1 MDRVY
6 DFADELLDF
15 VENSPSQY
23 HVVKTL
29 EDRFRARGFQKLEL
43 SSNWE
48 FKSGDRCYL
57 SVGESMSVGFIVGSG
72 ELEECGFRVVA
83 SHTDSPGIVVK
94 PDPEI
99 SSDGYLKLNC
109 ELYGGPI
116 MNTWLDRPLG
126 LAGRVVLKGDSPMSP
141 KTELIDFKK
150 PVALIPNLAIHQ
162 NRKVNEGLK
171 LSGQK
176 DMLPFLKTV
185 EKNFE
190 KESYLINQL
199 ASELGVDSGEILDF
213 ELCFYEHGRGCI
225 FGINREFIS
234 CGKLDNLAMAHSSA
248 EAILDSET
256 SFATSVFVSFN
267 HEEIGSTTAEGA
279 GSPALQ
285 NILERIAL
293 GLGKQR
299 EEYLRALENSFML
312 SCDMV
317 HAVHPNNTEKQDPT
331 NRPVINGGPA
341 VKTSA
346 RKSYTSDAETYS
358 VYKSICDSIGVNVQ
372 RYVNHSDER
381 GGSTIGPISSTQLAI
396 KSVDIGNPL
405 LAMHSIRE
413 TAGVKDHYDIYR
425 SFVEFYKAR

>member
-48 FKSGDRCYL
+48 FKPGDRCYL
-57 SVGESMSVGFIVGSG
+57 SVGESMSIGFIVGSG
-72 ELEECGFRVVA
+72 ALEECGFRIVA

-141 KTELIDFKK
+141 KTELVDFKR

-185 EKNFE
+185 EKSFE

-199 ASELGVDSGEILDF
+199 ASELGVDRGEMLDF
-213 ELCFYEHGRGCI
+213 ELCLYEYGRGCI
-225 FGINREFIS
+225 FGMDREFIS
-234 CGKLDNLAMAHSSA
+234 CAKLDNLAMAHSSA
-248 EAILDSET
+248 EAILDSEMNL
-256 SFATSVFVSFN
+256 ATSVFVSFN

-317 HAVHPNNTEKQDPT
+317 HAVHPNNKEKQDPT
-331 NRPVINGGPA
+331 NRPFINGGPA

-346 RKSYTSDAETYS
+346 RKSYTSDAETYA
-358 VYKSICDSIGVNVQ
+358 VYKSICDSIGVSVQ